1 MEGNMMDTCTA
12 RNRNGIVRRRNGLFI
27 ACFIFAV
34 SALMLSGCVPKARPG
49 VLVEQYAFEYSP
61 SGAGGLSRIDAAI
74 RIERFDVAREYNAR
88 DMVYQPEPYKRDTYQ
103 FSRWR
108 ANPGDLVTDYFL
120 RDMREA
126 GVFSAVFSYYQ
137 AEDARFVLE
146 GGVVEFL
153 EVTEGGGRKAALA
166 LSVTLL
172 DMDRDEIPERIVF
185 QKKYSHRESIGDKSP
200 AGLAEAM
207 SQAMQ
212 KLSGELIADIHAAA
226 ADR

>member
-1 MEGNMMDTCTA
+1 MEGNMMNTCTA
-12 RNRNGIVRRRNGLFI
+12 RKRNDIVRRRTGLFVT
-27 ACFIFAV
+27 CLIFAV
-34 SALMLSGCVPKARPG
+34 SALMLAGCVPKTRPG

-61 SGAGGLSRIDAAI
+61 SGAAGLSE
-74 RIERFDVAREYNAR
+74 IE
-88 DMVYQPEPYKRDTYQ
+88 RDTYQ
-103 FSRWR
+103 YSRWR

-120 RDMREA
+120 RDLREA
-126 GVFSAVFSYYQ
+126 GAFSAVFSYYQ
-137 AEDARFVLE
+137 TEDARFILE

-153 EVTEGGGRKAALA
+153 EVTEGGSRKAALA

-172 DMDRDEIPERIVF
+172 DMDEDEVPERIVF

-207 SQAMQ
+207 SEAMQ